1 MADIIIRHMPRE
13 LRQELKIQ
21 AAKEG
26 RSMQAI
32 IIGLI
37 ADYIE
42 MRRKETER
50 LESLWARK
58 S

>member
-1 MADIIIRHMPRE
+1 MANMI
-13 LRQELKIQ
+13 LRNIDENLRRDLKVQ
-21 AAKEG
+21 AAREG

>member
-1 MADIIIRHMPRE
+1 MADMI
-13 LRQELKIQ
+13 LRNIDENLRRDLKIQ
-21 AAKEG
+21 AAREG

>member
-1 MADIIIRHMPRE
+1 MANMILRNIDENLRRE
-13 LRQELKIQ
+13 LKVQ
-21 AAKEG
+21 AAREG